1 MQRER
6 SGSAPNL
13 DEIDGK
19 DKKVNVA
26 KPITL
31 EPVVV
36 VQSKNGDLVVQ
47 DWESQYRQG
56 IDCSSYL
63 MALT

>member
-1 MQRER
+1 MQTER

-36 VQSKNGDLVVQ
+36 VKSKNGDLVVQ

-56 IDCSSYL
+56 IL
-63 MALT
+63 